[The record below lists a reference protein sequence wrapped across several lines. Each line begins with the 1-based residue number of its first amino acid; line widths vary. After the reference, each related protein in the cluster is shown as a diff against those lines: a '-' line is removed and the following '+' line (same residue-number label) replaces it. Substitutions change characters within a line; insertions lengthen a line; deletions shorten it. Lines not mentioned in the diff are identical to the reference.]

1 MLNFLGTTEN
11 FAVIENIPYS
21 MTWKFFDAWTGEP
34 IPLDGVTFSGRI
46 FVGENGRELELDI
59 AKGEESHLLVVGC
72 SGLPEGRWPYEVFCV
87 SDEGLRERMLSGC
100 IGVIGSLEAKTV
112 LDARPTADRTLSVRL
127 PGDTARALKLEWLSS
142 SLAQT
147 AAASAWNAWEKT
159 KETADKLEEADRKLD
174 GLMETTQ

>member
-11 FAVIENIPYS
+11 FAVIENVPYS

-72 SGLPEGRWPYEVFCV
+72 SGLPEGR
-87 SDEGLRERMLSGC
+87 
-100 IGVIGSLEAKTV
+100 
-112 LDARPTADRTLSVRL
+112 
-127 PGDTARALKLEWLSS
+127 
-142 SLAQT
+142 
-147 AAASAWNAWEKT
+147 
-159 KETADKLEEADRKLD
+159 
-174 GLMETTQ
+174 

>member
-1 MLNFLGTTEN
+1 
-11 FAVIENIPYS
+11 
-21 MTWKFFDAWTGEP
+21 
-34 IPLDGVTFSGRI
+34 
-46 FVGENGRELELDI
+46 
-59 AKGEESHLLVVGC
+59 
-72 SGLPEGRWPYEVFCV
+72 
-87 SDEGLRERMLSGC
+87 MLSGY

-174 GLMETTQ
+174 GLMETTQEAMDRLGQVDGLMEGIHAEVESAHQAAQKSAGHP